1 MHTKEQILLS
11 IKNQIKEV
19 LPDAQIY
26 LFGSRANNSATEE
39 SDWDILVLSPRVP
52 ITKSLKQQVHS
63 RIFPLSV
70 ATGAFINVR
79 LVSETDWQQNPSYYA
94 IRKTV
99 AYNNSPL

>member
-1 MHTKEQILLS
+1 MYTKEQILLS

-39 SDWDILVLSPRVP
+39 SDWDILILSPSLP
-52 ITKSLKQQVHS
+52 ITKLIKQQIHS

-70 ATGAFINVR
+70 AAGAFINV
-79 LVSETDWQQNPSYYA
+79 LIVNETDWQQNASYYA
-94 IRKTV
+94 IRNTV